1 MMKIQTLQ
9 LLVILVLTGF
19 TCGCICH
26 TPEEKAIDDTLNE
39 TVDLYIFNT
48 VHLQDSILSIDEL
61 KNSYDYIS
69 LIYLLNECA
78 PCYER
83 YIDWH
88 KKMDNIKQQDNHTAL
103 FIVEGLNYSNFL
115 DEINSIEPISNK
127 FYVIMD
133 PNRLFFMANP
143 NIPKWIIDKSLLIDK
158 EFKVRMVGEPWADKK
173 KTKQFR
179 KICKKT
185 DKEKTVH

>member
-1 MMKIQTLQ
+1 
-9 LLVILVLTGF
+9 
-19 TCGCICH
+19 
-26 TPEEKAIDDTLNE
+26 
-39 TVDLYIFNT
+39 
-48 VHLQDSILSIDEL
+48 
-61 KNSYDYIS
+61 
-69 LIYLLNECA
+69 
-78 PCYER
+78 
-83 YIDWH
+83 
-88 KKMDNIKQQDNHTAL
+88 MDNIKQQDNHTAL

-133 PNRLFFMANP
+133 PNRLFLMANP